1 MNDRNGVHRSL
12 TRAQP
17 STRHSHNH
25 PPQLLF
31 LQPIPIRQTDSIP
44 RNYQERTPEITPIS
58 LNQFLTKNWI
68 WIPKGGRRRSTRYL
82 KSWNSQPHI
91 PRATRGNVSF
101 FDQRY
106 LLQPAGIWKHGANSL
121 PQCRRFQQP
130 MLVSFPHVCRCYNW
144 HSVSV
149 ALRGRESKRPMFGE
163 ARMEMAQ
170 L

>member
-31 LQPIPIRQTDSIP
+31 LRPIPIRQTDSIA
-44 RNYQERTPEITPIS
+44 RNYQERTPEPRLHNTH
-58 LNQFLTKNWI
+58 LAQTVLDEELELDMDTV
-68 WIPKGGRRRSTRYL
+68 RYL

-91 PRATRGNVSF
+91 PRATRGNVNF